1 MSIAVYSPGR
11 FTHAGQGAVICLP
24 LSYAQLLVPPHYTRV
39 KLRGDL
45 IKSSL
50 HHRQYPLACQVK
62 LLIHQCCRGCLS
74 KPHILKAPSF
84 PKYTLARTRNLYLT
98 LSASKQKM
106 NSDSQSPLIIIV
118 WGLRRDTGC
127 PHSDDNGS
135 VPEPSELPNQIAF

>member
-1 MSIAVYSPGR
+1 MTQTVARLSFIAEPQLAREGLKVEGHGDAGWRMHGMSIAVYCLGR

-62 LLIHQCCRGCLS
+62 LLIH
-74 KPHILKAPSF
+74 
-84 PKYTLARTRNLYLT
+84 
-98 LSASKQKM
+98 
-106 NSDSQSPLIIIV
+106 
-118 WGLRRDTGC
+118 
-127 PHSDDNGS
+127 
-135 VPEPSELPNQIAF
+135 